1 MGLAWICPI
10 CGGVASMARVEAGV
24 CIRYPRHAECPLR
37 PEGAAL
43 PATAPPGGPDAEVG
57 E

>member
-1 MGLAWICPI
+1 MGLAWICPV

-24 CIRYPRHAECPLR
+24 CVRYPRHTECPLR

-43 PATAPPGGPDAEVG
+43 PATAPLAPPDAKAG
-57 E
+57 